1 MNLKHQTSDA
11 LRSACGAYLE
21 FWGRSLPS
29 EEDLTS
35 VAPISERLEQ
45 RIEKLFQ
52 KEQKFYFYWINTAA
66 KRVACILIIL
76 FLAAITTTFSV
87 EALREPFIRFVVE
100 TFEKGSR
107 LIFPVDSEEDQP
119 FISLSPTYIPDG
131 FYLIKDR
138 SNEYSTDLTYED
150 IYGNNYTFFQYRSDG
165 TSIGLNTENVPYR
178 KVIILNNYEGI
189 VFQNKGV
196 INLTF
201 SSDEYVFILDGS
213 LSEEELL
220 KIAESIPFNGAS

>member
-107 LIFPVDSEEDQP
+107 LIFPVDSEED
-119 FISLSPTYIPDG
+119 SPIIATIPSYIPDG
-131 FYLIKDR
+131 FGLTINGSD
-138 SNEYSTDLTYED
+138 NYSTILHYED
-150 IYGNNYTFFQYRSDG
+150 SSRNTLSFLQFPKGAHMGI
-165 TSIGLNTENVPYR
+165 NTEGVSYER
-178 KVIILNNYEGI
+178 IMILSLYEGI
-189 VFQNKGV
+189 YFEKFSEGTLVFATDKYLYNISGALPK
-196 INLTF
+196 
-201 SSDEYVFILDGS
+201 
-213 LSEEELL
+213 EELL